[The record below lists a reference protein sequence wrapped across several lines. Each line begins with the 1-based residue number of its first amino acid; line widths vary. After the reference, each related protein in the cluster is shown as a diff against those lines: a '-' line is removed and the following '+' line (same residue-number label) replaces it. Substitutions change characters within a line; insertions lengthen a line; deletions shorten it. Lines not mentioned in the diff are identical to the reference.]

1 MEYQASDIK
10 ELVDKALTPEQ
21 LNDLL
26 FSLFSSVYS
35 NTEGQLRGV
44 KIRDLVDYAERQG
57 EFDKITKFVEKHNPN
72 FYKKFETEFETRI
85 SLKGLNQLLTSIDF
99 NTVVKA
105 YRASFPEISHRKI
118 PATLEDL
125 VLRVADTRGQPDE
138 IKPLWRFVD
147 FLIQDKSLNSD
158 GQQSLKD
165 WAESQEIPL
174 DKGVDVKATSQAQVK
189 VSEFSLMIKVT
200 LHPPNKYMV
209 SAAIAEDPDPF
220 IVEKLGTETKIDIPT
235 SITPKYESGYSEE
248 QLPEILGELIAV
260 CGEKYALPDL
270 SVQWFLP
277 IELMSLP
284 VEYWQ
289 IPIGRQKF
297 YSGKRCKGI
306 IIRSSARHFSRDY
319 RAVMGEW
326 KKYWERVLG
335 LLKSGASQALDL
347 LDPIAG
353 KVEIAWSKADMV
365 GCQFIEHDDQEKQIN
380 FWDDLLSQGSPIALW
395 SRQPVSSKPKAKKL
409 MQSVTNCNLADL
421 PTSLTGHRK
430 NCLSKLAGA
439 EQPAIQLS
447 LLWDNPF
454 RPFPDIQYESN

>member
-174 DKGVDVKATSQAQVK
+174 DKGVDVKAT
-189 VSEFSLMIKVT
+189 
-200 LHPPNKYMV
+200 
-209 SAAIAEDPDPF
+209 
-220 IVEKLGTETKIDIPT
+220 
-235 SITPKYESGYSEE
+235 
-248 QLPEILGELIAV
+248 
-260 CGEKYALPDL
+260 
-270 SVQWFLP
+270 
-277 IELMSLP
+277 
-284 VEYWQ
+284 
-289 IPIGRQKF
+289 
-297 YSGKRCKGI
+297 
-306 IIRSSARHFSRDY
+306 
-319 RAVMGEW
+319 
-326 KKYWERVLG
+326 
-335 LLKSGASQALDL
+335 
-347 LDPIAG
+347 
-353 KVEIAWSKADMV
+353 
-365 GCQFIEHDDQEKQIN
+365 
-380 FWDDLLSQGSPIALW
+380 
-395 SRQPVSSKPKAKKL
+395 
-409 MQSVTNCNLADL
+409 
-421 PTSLTGHRK
+421 
-430 NCLSKLAGA
+430 
-439 EQPAIQLS
+439 
-447 LLWDNPF
+447 
-454 RPFPDIQYESN
+454 